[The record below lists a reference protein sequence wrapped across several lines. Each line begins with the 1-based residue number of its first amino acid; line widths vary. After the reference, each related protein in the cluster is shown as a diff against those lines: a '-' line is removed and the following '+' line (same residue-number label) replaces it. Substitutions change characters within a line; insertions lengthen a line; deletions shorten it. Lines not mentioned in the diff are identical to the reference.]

1 MARFLK
7 KGFTSFINF
16 LKNKIRNIKN
26 RRAVDNK
33 ENVKLT
39 KIDKKKNKE
48 LLKLERKN
56 IYLKESLLFSI
67 IFTLIDTICFYKFSF
82 ANILTIFDN
91 SMWNLIVTISL
102 TLLVL
107 LIATYI
113 VDYVMTEIMIKKYN
127 KKILNTTK

>member
-56 IYLKESLLFSI
+56 KRLLKLENKKS
-67 IFTLIDTICFYKFSF
+67 KK
-82 ANILTIFDN
+82 
-91 SMWNLIVTISL
+91 
-102 TLLVL
+102 
-107 LIATYI
+107 
-113 VDYVMTEIMIKKYN
+113 IKKKL
-127 KKILNTTK
+127 KKI

>member
-1 MARFLK
+1 MPL
-7 KGFTSFINF
+7 S
-16 LKNKIRNIKN
+16 
-26 RRAVDNK
+26 
-33 ENVKLT
+33 LT
-39 KIDKKKNKE
+39 KWDKKR
-48 LLKLERKN
+48 RKN